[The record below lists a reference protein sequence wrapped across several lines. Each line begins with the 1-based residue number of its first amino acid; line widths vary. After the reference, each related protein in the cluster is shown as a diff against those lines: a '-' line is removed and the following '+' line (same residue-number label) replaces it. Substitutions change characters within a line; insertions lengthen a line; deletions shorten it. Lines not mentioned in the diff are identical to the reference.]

1 MVGVFDRW
9 RQLAVVNQDGSTISG
24 SSAVEDIAE
33 DAVELIEEYP
43 AGVEAK
49 PSDILLCRFLG
60 I

>member
-1 MVGVFDRW
+1 M
-9 RQLAVVNQDGSTISG
+9 
-24 SSAVEDIAE
+24 EDIAE

-43 AGVEAK
+43 TGMEAK

>member
-1 MVGVFDRW
+1 VYDF
-9 RQLAVVNQDGSTISG
+9 TISG

-43 AGVEAK
+43 AGMEAK